1 MKKFKVI
8 VSDYDGTLISSDRK
22 ITPKTFKA
30 VNDFI
35 SRGGIFVLCTGR
47 MTKGIDHYLIK
58 DGFNCLLASY
68 NGGELINLK
77 TGEVLYS
84 YPVDTENS
92 YKVFKLFEELGISG
106 HCYTK
111 NTFVA
116 SKNCR
121 RTEWYAKFQGVEPI
135 IVDKISD
142 YVKENN
148 VKSVK
153 LLAFDDKE
161 ILDKN
166 FETIYNAFLNLQVI
180 RSNDEQ
186 IDITLKGVNKGN
198 ALSLIAKRLG
208 VEVEDILAVGD
219 AGNDIPMLK
228 QAGFSVAMGN
238 ASEEIKKMC
247 DYVTFD
253 NNSDG
258 IAHIIEKFCI

>member
-8 VSDYDGTLISSDRK
+8 VSDYDGTLISSERK
-22 ITPKTFKA
+22 ITPKTLKA

-77 TGEVLYS
+77 TNEVLYS
-84 YPVDTENS
+84 YPIDTLNC
-92 YKVFKLFEELGISG
+92 YKVFKLFEELGVSG
-106 HCYTK
+106 HCYT
-111 NTFVA
+111 NGTFVSA
-116 SKNCR
+116 KNGK
-121 RTEWYAKFQGVEPI
+121 RTEWYASFQGVEPI
-135 IVDKISD
+135 IVDKISE

-148 VKSVK
+148 VTSVK

-166 FETIYNAFLNLQVI
+166 FETIYNAFPNLQVI
-180 RSNDEQ
+180 RSNAEQ
-186 IDITLKGVNKGN
+186 IDINLKGVNKGN
-198 ALSLIAKRLG
+198 ALSLIGERLG
-208 VEVEDILAVGD
+208 VKVEDMLAVGD
-219 AGNDIPMLK
+219 AGNDVPMLK
-228 QAGFSVAMGN
+228 SAGFSVAMGN
-238 ASEEIKKMC
+238 ASEEIKNMC
-247 DYVTFD
+247 DYVTYD